1 MAFFTK
7 KNNKKRKSK
16 DGPSSTRKDAG
27 RGKESASSHFF
38 ETSQLIEVS
47 LFLLFSA
54 LIMTICYLGQKPK
67 GPRIILNQAAQTRV
81 VSEFQF
87 QYESEVMA
95 EAKAAA
101 ASHWSNMPQGQL
113 RISSPLVI
121 SSPCLRI
128 SFHHLIS

>member
-16 DGPSSTRKDAG
+16 DGPSSTRKDTG
-27 RGKESASSHFF
+27 RGKESARSHFF
-38 ETSQLIEVS
+38 ETSQLIEAS
-47 LFLLFSA
+47 LFLLFSV
-54 LIMTICYLGQKPK
+54 LIITICYLGQKPK

-95 EAKAAA
+95 ETKAAA
-101 ASHWSNMPQGQL
+101 ARALTCRRGQYGQCDG
-113 RISSPLVI
+113 RICMHVEM
-121 SSPCLRI
+121 
-128 SFHHLIS
+128 